1 MINVIKRTK
10 VYKGTASTVS
20 RLDIKIKWSKKFL
33 KTLNL
38 YMNLN
43 ENTWISSMRRLNK
56 IAY

>member
-10 VYKGTASTVS
+10 VYTGTASTVS

-38 YMNLN
+38 YMKLN